1 MARLARRLV
10 NGFDEM
16 LNRILRDGSF
26 ARVMILYQFVI
37 FFFNAYTQKRK
48 FNPSWSR
55 GSFRVA
61 SSLKFVFKEV

>member
-1 MARLARRLV
+1 M
-10 NGFDEM
+10 D
-16 LNRILRDGSF
+16 
-26 ARVMILYQFVI
+26 RVMILYQFVI

-55 GSFRVA
+55 GSFRAA